1 MKVNID
7 WKRAQFFLISV
18 PLDLIVKYKQPT
30 WGISNNETEPSAV
43 KGILRGFP
51 VILVFPIHSRLLLCH
66 QIFLCGMQLHS
77 WINSFDSGL
86 EIWSRDGYRVTNYC
100 GRRVKSQLAVASSCL
115 PVVAQRSWSNL
126 ANYLGSVKENKFCA
140 KKFTAEMISADW
152 GWAWCSLLYENA
164 TNILA

>member
-1 MKVNID
+1 M
-7 WKRAQFFLISV
+7 
-18 PLDLIVKYKQPT
+18 VKYKQPT

-51 VILVFPIHSRLLLCH
+51 VILVFPIHSRSLLCH

-126 ANYLGSVKENKFCA
+126 ANYLGSPIQDRW
-140 KKFTAEMISADW
+140 KKTSFAQKSSRQKWSRPIGAEHDVH
-152 GWAWCSLLYENA
+152 CSTKMPRTFLHKLSN
-164 TNILA
+164 NRR